1 MRIFNKKKTKV
12 EWTEQTAPK
21 KKQVQLEVQF
31 ELLLKGGSESYVS
44 YNDARVCKNNFQKS
58 LLVDTDSS
66 KELIKEE
73 IAEKLETLYEEIC
86 ISIDNDESNF
96 SNEFWY
102 NKSKETTI

>member
-1 MRIFNKKKTKV
+1 MGIFGKKRNKI

-44 YNDARVCKNNFQKS
+44 YNDSRVCKNNFQKA

-66 KELIKEE
+66 KETIKEE
-73 IAEKLETLYEEIC
+73 IAQKLEDLYEEIC
-86 ISIDNDESNF
+86 VSIDNDENNF

-102 NKSKETTI
+102 NKSLETN